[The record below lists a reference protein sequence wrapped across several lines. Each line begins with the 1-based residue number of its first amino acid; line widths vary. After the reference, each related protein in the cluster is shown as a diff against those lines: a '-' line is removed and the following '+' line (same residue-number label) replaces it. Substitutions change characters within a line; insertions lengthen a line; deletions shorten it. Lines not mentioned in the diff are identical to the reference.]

1 MGAFYGSVHLRTGD
15 PNEVRRLLEQADKKQ
30 GGRFLV
36 GPALGGWVAV
46 YAEHHGQDER
56 VAQALARTFR
66 GELLYVLVHD
76 DDVFAYAY
84 YRGGRL
90 LDQYNSCPDYFG
102 DDEDETGGERGGN
115 PEVFRD
121 LLGDAG
127 AVEELARLLAADRP
141 LFASETL
148 QRFAEIVGLRNALTS
163 YEYLQAGET
172 HGVEG
177 WDQFVHVPDLSA
189 EKARQRAVEADLAAA
204 KEAARADGRL
214 LWERPAAGQVSL
226 PVWCPDR
233 EGSGFLIVWA
243 NLLGRGQ
250 CPVEHR
256 GPPWSAL
263 LPDTGIVADVQTRTL
278 ALSPAGRYLAAADG
292 LGKVRVW
299 DLDRRQQVLEVAQPP
314 QALWVG
320 FGPDEKHLISLSA
333 SGGTVT
339 ALDGGQRVAAVA
351 APYAKLAAVH
361 PAGTL
366 VVVDNMNAFTF
377 FDLPSG
383 RLQTSWRGGG
393 RQGSPRVLEQPPGE
407 VVLRQVDPAELEAK
421 VQAAVERQLAQAEV
435 MQEKVRAA
443 FRRAG
448 LPEPA
453 NLQERM
459 QQELKKIVETAR
471 PQLERIVAAAR
482 PDGTVPISALQALFP
497 RPDPRAEQVTAL
509 AVSADGRWLFY
520 TCPDGA
526 RALAWDD
533 VQAAA
538 DEAPAPRYAAE
549 AQPVRIDHGPG
560 GGVGW
565 HRHTHALAHDATANR
580 LLFAGLEGTVRF
592 LDLAD
597 GSTGTVLDP
606 PGRPPI
612 QGLGL
617 SRDRRA
623 LCVLCQ
629 QELFVTGGARKPLL
643 LQVWNYA
650 GLAGRETDVPLI
662 RESPG

>member
-1 MGAFYGSVHLRTGD
+1 MGAFYGSVHLRTKD
-15 PNEVRRLLEQADKKQ
+15 RDEVRRLLEEAGKKQ
-30 GGRFLV
+30 PGRFLV
-36 GPALGGWVAV
+36 GPALSGWVAV
-46 YAEHHGQDER
+46 YPEHHGQDER
-56 VAQALARTFR
+56 VAQALGRKFP
-66 GELLYVLVHD
+66 GDLLYVMVHD
-76 DDVFAYAY
+76 DDVFVYAY

-102 DDEDETGGERGGN
+102 DDDDAAGERGGQ

-172 HGVEG
+172 GRIEG
-177 WDQFVHVPDLSA
+177 WDEFVHVPDRSA
-189 EKARQRAVEADLAAA
+189 EKARRRAAEADLAAA
-204 KEAARADGRL
+204 KEAARAAGRL
-214 LWERPAAGQVSL
+214 LLERPAAGEVSL
-226 PVWCPDR
+226 PVWCSDR

-256 GPPWSAL
+256 GPPWSAPL
-263 LPDTGIVADVQTRTL
+263 RDTGIVAEVQTRSL
-278 ALSPAGRYLAAADG
+278 ALSPTGRYLAAADG
-292 LGKVRVW
+292 LGKVRLW
-299 DLDRRQQVLEVAQPP
+299 DLDAGRQVLEAAQPP
-314 QALWVG
+314 PALWVG
-320 FGPDEKHLISLSA
+320 FGPDEKHVIGLSA
-333 SGGTVT
+333 AGATIT
-339 ALDGGQRVAAVA
+339 ALDGSQRVAAA
-351 APYAKLAAVH
+351 ALPYAKTAVVH
-361 PAGTL
+361 PGGTL
-366 VVVDNMNAFTF
+366 VVVDQMGTFAF

-383 RLQTSWRGGG
+383 RLQKAWRGGG
-393 RQGSPRVLEQPPGE
+393 RQGSPRALEQVPGE
-407 VVLRQVDPAELEAK
+407 AVVRQVNPAELEAK
-421 VQAAVERQLAQAEV
+421 VQAAVERQRAQAEA

-453 NLQERM
+453 DLKERM
-459 QQELKKIVETAR
+459 EKELKKVVEAAR
-471 PQLERIVAAAR
+471 PQLERVLAVAR
-482 PDGTVPISALQALFP
+482 SDGTVPVSALQAFQP

-520 TCPDGA
+520 TCQNGA

-533 VQAAA
+533 VQAATDA
-538 DEAPAPRYAAE
+538 APAPRYAADAE
-549 AQPVRIDHGPG
+549 PVHIQLGHGG
-560 GGVGW
+560 SSTQK
-565 HRHTHALAHDATANR
+565 HTYTLAHDAAANR
-580 LLFAGLEGTVRF
+580 LLFGGLEGTVRF

-606 PGRPPI
+606 PGRPPVL
-612 QGLGL
+612 GLGL
-617 SRDRRA
+617 SRDRSA

-629 QELFVTGGARKPLL
+629 PEMFVTSQARKPPV

-650 GLAGRETDVPLI
+650 GPPEREGDVPVI
-662 RESPG
+662 RVPPG